1 MYPEGL
7 RCFSLPAAAAAPACC
22 FETHLHPNSIRHA
35 ATCVV
40 LSIYSVYFYLSH
52 VMTEPKTTAMMI
64 LKVKDVQQRLINAQR
79 AVKGAGVAHCDVPH
93 G

>member
-1 MYPEGL
+1 M
-7 RCFSLPAAAAAPACC
+7 
-22 FETHLHPNSIRHA
+22 
-35 ATCVV
+35 
-40 LSIYSVYFYLSH
+40 YSVYFYLSH
-52 VMTEPKTTAMMI
+52 VMTEPETTAMMI